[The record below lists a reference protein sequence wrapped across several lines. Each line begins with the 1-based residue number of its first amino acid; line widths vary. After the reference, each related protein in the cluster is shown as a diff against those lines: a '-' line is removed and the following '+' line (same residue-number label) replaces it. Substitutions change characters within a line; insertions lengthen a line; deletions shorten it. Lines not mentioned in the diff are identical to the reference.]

1 LIRLGVLAS
10 GGGTNLQ
17 AILDACAARRIDAE
31 VAAVISNVPGA
42 GALERARRAGVE
54 AVTLPSKDASDRDAY
69 DRDLAEA
76 LASRRVDLV
85 CLAGY
90 MRIVSPGFLRAFGPT
105 AATRG
110 CPRVV
115 NIHPGLLPSFP
126 GLHAQRQAIAHGV
139 RFSGCT
145 VHFVD
150 EGTDTGPVI
159 VQAVVPVLPDD
170 TEQTLAARVLAEEH
184 RVYPQAIHWF
194 AQGRLSVAGRR
205 VTVAGARPAAPVA
218 IHNPALEG

>member
-1 LIRLGVLAS
+1 MIRLGVLAS

-31 VAAVISNVPGA
+31 VAVVISNVPTA
-42 GALERARRAGVE
+42 GALDRARRANVE
-54 AVTLPSKDASDRDAY
+54 AVVVPSKGVTDREAY
-69 DRDLAEA
+69 DLRLVEA
-76 LASRRVDLV
+76 LRARRVDLV

-90 MRIVSPGFLRAFGPT
+90 MRIVTPAFLRAFGPSP
-105 AATRG
+105 ATRG

-126 GLHAQRQAIAHGV
+126 GLHAQRQCFEYGA
-139 RFSGCT
+139 RFAGCT

-159 VQAVVPVLPDD
+159 VQAVVPVHPGDSED
-170 TEQTLAARVLAEEH
+170 ALAARILEQEH
-184 RVYPQAIHWF
+184 RLYAQAIQWF
-194 AQGRLSVAGRR
+194 AQGRLSVSGRK
-205 VTVAGARPAAPVA
+205 VALDGARPAPVA
-218 IHNPALEG
+218 PLANPPIEL